1 MKRSRLLHQTD
12 GYGEVKAIPPA
23 ATDEAFAKSLEA
35 LAEGDVDTMHSVV
48 PKGTNP
54 NMRALEK

>member
-1 MKRSRLLHQTD
+1 MG
-12 GYGEVKAIPPA
+12 GYGEAKAIPPA